1 MGDLYKLDI
10 EKLWLLENYIKRK
23 TTLIKMNQNFIT
35 NTWKIVC

>member
-23 TTLIKMNQNFIT
+23 TTLITMNQNCIT